1 MIQKFEDWL
10 KGLGVQTRL
19 PEVGIKA
26 KAVESLT
33 DEVARVSFGPD
44 GKLGA
49 RVPATKE
56 DVRDILKLA
65 L

>member
-1 MIQKFEDWL
+1 M
-10 KGLGVQTRL
+10 
-19 PEVGIKA
+19 
-26 KAVESLT
+26 LT
-33 DEVARVSFGPD
+33 DDIARVSFGAD

-56 DVRDILKLA
+56 DVRAVLEFA